1 MLYWVHL
8 AGIELLTL
16 VVIGTD
22 GIGSC
27 KSSYHTITA
36 MTAPLLTVIFFANN
50 NAVKK
55 GNLLREDTQDGGI
68 V

>member
-1 MLYWVHL
+1 M
-8 AGIELLTL
+8 
-16 VVIGTD
+16 VIDTD
-22 GIGSC
+22 CIGSC
-27 KSSYHTITA
+27 KSSYHAIMA

-55 GNLLREDTQDGGI
+55 GNLLLEDTQDGGI